1 MLPGAKLSWGKKV
14 TGRRQNNM
22 KAKGKMLHVMMMIL
36 VAYWKLQ
43 NKVTLIW
50 PRQGKEGELF
60 KSSLSMQVR
69 PSMT

>member
-1 MLPGAKLSWGKKV
+1 
-14 TGRRQNNM
+14 
-22 KAKGKMLHVMMMIL
+22 MMIL

-50 PRQGKEGELF
+50 SRQGKEGELF
-60 KSSLSMQVR
+60 KSSLAMQVR